1 MSTPSSPV
9 RFSLWPTQDGR
20 RIGVA
25 TLDAEGSLNALTLAM
40 IEALDQQLTAW
51 EHDDSVVAVWL
62 EGAGDRA
69 FCAGGDIV
77 ALYRALQG
85 EAATARDYVVRYFSA
100 EYALDYRLHTYP
112 KPLLAWGDG
121 IVMGG
126 GMGLLAGARHR
137 LVTERSRL
145 AMPEI
150 SIGLYPDVGA
160 SWFLNRMP
168 PGIGAYLALTGAQ
181 LNARDALDLG
191 LADQLVPA
199 QRRDALIDEL
209 CRADY
214 GASGDLLAHDRAIC
228 TALAAVADRDL
239 APRAQLWPWRDHLQQ
254 LTSAADAAQASAAI
268 LADPE
273 QDEWLVA
280 NRRRLAEG
288 CPLTAQLAWGMLR
301 RHRHASLS
309 EALRDELSLSL
320 RCCLE
325 GDLAEGVRALL
336 IDKDKRPRWS
346 HPEVASVPAAQVD
359 AMLRSVWQ
367 EEHHPL
373 VALGREGDSVT
384 GG

>member
-1 MSTPSSPV
+1 MSNTPSPLRV
-9 RFSLWPTQDGR
+9 THWPTRDGH

-25 TLDAEGSLNALTLAM
+25 TLDAERSLNALTLDM
-40 IEALDQQLTAW
+40 IEALDAQLTTW
-51 EHDDSVVAVWL
+51 QQDDSVVAVWL

-85 EAATARDYVVRYFSA
+85 DAHAARDYVVRYFRA

-199 QRRDALIDEL
+199 ECREALIDAL

-214 GASGDLLAHDRAIC
+214 GNDTTLNDRAIH
-228 TALAAVADRDL
+228 AVLAAVADRDQ
-239 APRAQLWPWRDHLQQ
+239 APPAQLWPWRDHIQR
-254 LTSAADAAQASAAI
+254 LTSAADAAQACAAI
-268 LADPE
+268 LADRQ
-273 QDEWLVA
+273 QDDWLAA
-280 NRRRLAEG
+280 NRRRLGDG
-288 CPLTAQLAWGMLR
+288 CPLTAQLAWGMLE
-301 RHRHASLS
+301 RHRRASLA

-336 IDKDKRPRWS
+336 IDKDKQPQWS
-346 HPEVASVPAAQVD
+346 HADVPSVPAAEVA
-359 AMLRSVWQ
+359 AMLHSAWQ
-367 EEHHPL
+367 CDDHPL
-373 VALGREGDSVT
+373 ATLGEKG
-384 GG
+384 

>member
-1 MSTPSSPV
+1 MTTPSSPV
-9 RFSLWPTQDGR
+9 RFSDWPTRDGR

-25 TLDAEGSLNALTLAM
+25 TLDAEASLNALTLSM
-40 IEALDQQLTAW
+40 IESLDQQLTAW
-51 EHDDSVVAVWL
+51 QHDDSVVAVWL

-85 EAATARDYVVRYFSA
+85 DAQTARDYVVRYFSA

-137 LVTERSRL
+137 LVTERTRL

-191 LADQLVPA
+191 LADQLIPT
-199 QRRDALIDEL
+199 QRREALIGAL

-214 GASGDLLAHDRAIC
+214 GPGSDALLNERAIHA
-228 TALAAVADRDL
+228 ALAEVADRDL
-239 APRAQLWPWRDHLQQ
+239 APPAQLWPWRDHIQRLAG
-254 LTSAADAAQASAAI
+254 AADAGQACAAI
-268 LADPE
+268 LADHE
-273 QDEWLVA
+273 QNDWLDA
-280 NRRRLAEG
+280 NRCRLAEG
-288 CPLTAQLAWGMLR
+288 CPLTAQLAWGMLK
-301 RHRHASLS
+301 RHRHASLAQ
-309 EALRDELSLSL
+309 ALRDELSLSL

-336 IDKDKRPRWS
+336 IDKDKRPQWS
-346 HPEVASVPAAQVD
+346 HAEVAAVPPAQIE
-359 AMLRSVWQ
+359 AMLQSVWQ
-367 EEHHPL
+367 GEEHPL
-373 VALGREGDSVT
+373 AALGREKD
-384 GG
+384 

>member
-1 MSTPSSPV
+1 MSNTPSPL
-9 RFSLWPTQDGR
+9 RITHWPTRDGHY
-20 RIGVA
+20 IGVA
-25 TLDAEGSLNALTLAM
+25 TLDAERSLNALTLDM
-40 IEALDQQLTAW
+40 IEALNVQLTTW
-51 EHDDSVVAVWL
+51 QHDDSVVAVWL

-85 EAATARDYVVRYFSA
+85 DPRTARDYVVRYFSA
-100 EYALDYRLHTYP
+100 EYALDYRLHTYS

-199 QRRDALIDEL
+199 QCREALIDAL
-209 CRADY
+209 CCADY
-214 GASGDLLAHDRAIC
+214 GSDTTLNDRAIHV
-228 TALAAVADRDL
+228 ALAAVADRDL
-239 APRAQLWPWRDHLQQ
+239 APPAQLWPWRDHIQR

-268 LADPE
+268 VADRHQDDWLA
-273 QDEWLVA
+273 A

-288 CPLTAQLAWGMLR
+288 CPLTAQLAWGMLE
-301 RHRHASLS
+301 RHRHASLAQ
-309 EALRDELSLSL
+309 ALRDELSLSL

-336 IDKDKRPRWS
+336 IDKDKQPQWS
-346 HPEVASVPAAQVD
+346 HADVSSVPAAKVA
-359 AMLRSVWQ
+359 AMLRSAWQ
-367 EEHHPL
+367 RDDHPL
-373 VALGREGDSVT
+373 ATLGEKS
-384 GG
+384 

>member
-1 MSTPSSPV
+1 MSTTPSPV
-9 RFSLWPTQDGR
+9 RFSEWPTGNGR

-25 TLDAEGSLNALTLAM
+25 TLDAERSLNALRLAM
-40 IEALDQQLTAW
+40 IEALGAQLTAW

-85 EAATARDYVVRYFSA
+85 DADAARDYVVRYFAA
-100 EYALDYRLHTYP
+100 EYALDYRLHVYP

-137 LVTERSRL
+137 LVSERSRL

-160 SWFLNRMP
+160 SWFLSRMP

-191 LADQLVPA
+191 LADQLIPS
-199 QRRDALIDEL
+199 QRRDALIEEL

-214 GASGDLLAHDRAIC
+214 GPGNEPILNDRAIHS
-228 TALAAVADRDL
+228 ALAAVADRDQ
-239 APRAQLWPWRDHLQQ
+239 APRAQLWPWRDHIQQ
-254 LTSAADAAQASAAI
+254 LTSAADAAQACAAI
-268 LADPE
+268 LADRE
-273 QDEWLVA
+273 QDDWLVA
-280 NRRRLAEG
+280 NRRRLSDG
-288 CPLTAQLAWGMLR
+288 CPLTAQLAWGMLE
-301 RHRHASLS
+301 RHRRASLAD
-309 EALRDELSLSL
+309 ALRDELSLSL

-336 IDKDKRPRWS
+336 IDKDKQPQWS
-346 HPEVASVPAAQVD
+346 HADVPSVPAAKVA
-359 AMLRSVWQ
+359 AMLRSAWQ
-367 EEHHPL
+367 GDDHPL
-373 VALGREGDSVT
+373 ATLGEEG
-384 GG
+384 